1 MERKIVIEYKAGTYK
16 SFESDDPGFKDYP
29 LKGITYPVD
38 YGYIEGYTGED
49 GDELDVLVG
58 TGKMNGYI
66 KVYRYDI
73 PELET
78 KIIANVTQ
86 LEWKEIIKTYDPV
99 VREEKEFSDEN
110 EKEKFLS
117 KFKLEN

>member
-1 MERKIVIEYKAGTYK
+1 MECKIAIENKKGTYK
-16 SFESDDPGFKDYP
+16 SFESDDASSKDYP

-38 YGYIEGYTGED
+38 YGYIEGYVGED

-58 TGKMNGYI
+58 TGDIDGYI

-78 KIIANVTQ
+78 KMISNVTES
-86 LEWKEIIKTYDPV
+86 EWKEIIEAYSPV
-99 VREEKEFSDEN
+99 VREEKKFSNEN
-110 EKEKFLS
+110 EKDAFIETFRIT
-117 KFKLEN
+117 